1 MLSESNFFC
10 YICTESIQYNTYK
23 LMTKRLLLIFGMAG
37 LLLAVPDMARANE
50 AVEIVE
56 QVEQSVNIVFYNG
69 VLHVSGANGQTLQIY
84 NVTGV
89 RIMSFRVEGNDKR
102 YELSLPKGC
111 YIVKVGK
118 VVRKISIN

>member
-1 MLSESNFFC
+1 
-10 YICTESIQYNTYK
+10 
-23 LMTKRLLLIFGMAG
+23 MTKRLLLMFGMAG
-37 LLLAVPDMARANE
+37 LLLAVPNMAKANV

-56 QVEQSVNIVFYNG
+56 QVEQSISVAFYNG

>member
-1 MLSESNFFC
+1 
-10 YICTESIQYNTYK
+10 
-23 LMTKRLLLIFGMAG
+23 MTKRLLLMFGMAG
-37 LLLAVPDMARANE
+37 LLLAVPKMAKANE

-56 QVEQSVNIVFYNG
+56 QVEQSISVAFYNG

>member
-1 MLSESNFFC
+1 
-10 YICTESIQYNTYK
+10 
-23 LMTKRLLLIFGMAG
+23 MTKRLLLMFGMAG
-37 LLLAVPDMARANE
+37 LLLAVPNMAKANE

-56 QVEQSVNIVFYNG
+56 QVEQSISVAFYNG

>member
-1 MLSESNFFC
+1 
-10 YICTESIQYNTYK
+10 
-23 LMTKRLLLIFGMAG
+23 MTKRLLLMFGMAG
-37 LLLAVPDMARANE
+37 LLLAVPNMAKANE

-56 QVEQSVNIVFYNG
+56 QVEQSISVALYNG

>member
-1 MLSESNFFC
+1 
-10 YICTESIQYNTYK
+10 
-23 LMTKRLLLIFGMAG
+23 MTKRLLLMFGMAG
-37 LLLAVPDMARANE
+37 LLLAVPNMAKANE
-50 AVEIVE
+50 ALEILD
-56 QVEQSVNIVFYNG
+56 QVEQSISVAFYNG

>member
-1 MLSESNFFC
+1 
-10 YICTESIQYNTYK
+10 
-23 LMTKRLLLIFGMAG
+23 MTKRLLLMFGMAG
-37 LLLAVPDMARANE
+37 LLLAVPNMAKANE

-56 QVEQSVNIVFYNG
+56 QVEQSISVAFYNG

-111 YIVKVGK
+111 YIVKVGR

>member
-1 MLSESNFFC
+1 
-10 YICTESIQYNTYK
+10 
-23 LMTKRLLLIFGMAG
+23 MTKRLLLMFGMAG
-37 LLLAVPDMARANE
+37 LLLAVPNKAKANE

-56 QVEQSVNIVFYNG
+56 QVEQSISVAFYNG

>member
-1 MLSESNFFC
+1 
-10 YICTESIQYNTYK
+10 
-23 LMTKRLLLIFGMAG
+23 MTKCLLLMFGMAG
-37 LLLAVPDMARANE
+37 LLLAVPNMAKANE

-56 QVEQSVNIVFYNG
+56 QVEQSISVAFYNG

>member
-1 MLSESNFFC
+1 
-10 YICTESIQYNTYK
+10 
-23 LMTKRLLLIFGMAG
+23 MTKRLLLMFGMAG
-37 LLLAVPDMARANE
+37 LLLAVPNIAKANE

-56 QVEQSVNIVFYNG
+56 QVEQSISVAFYNG

>member
-1 MLSESNFFC
+1 
-10 YICTESIQYNTYK
+10 
-23 LMTKRLLLIFGMAG
+23 MTKRLLLMFGMAG
-37 LLLAVPDMARANE
+37 LLLAVPNMAKAIE

-56 QVEQSVNIVFYNG
+56 QVEQSISVAFYNG

>member
-1 MLSESNFFC
+1 
-10 YICTESIQYNTYK
+10 
-23 LMTKRLLLIFGMAG
+23 MTKRLLLMFGMAG
-37 LLLAVPDMARANE
+37 LLLAVPNMAKANE
-50 AVEIVE
+50 AVEIGE
-56 QVEQSVNIVFYNG
+56 QVEQSISVAFYNG

>member
-1 MLSESNFFC
+1 
-10 YICTESIQYNTYK
+10 
-23 LMTKRLLLIFGMAG
+23 MTKRLLLMFGMAG
-37 LLLAVPDMARANE
+37 LLLAVPNMAKANE

-56 QVEQSVNIVFYNG
+56 QVEQSISVAFYNG

-118 VVRKISIN
+118 VVRKISIR

>member
-1 MLSESNFFC
+1 MA
-10 YICTESIQYNTYK
+10 
-23 LMTKRLLLIFGMAG
+23 KRLLLMFGMAG
-37 LLLAVPDMARANE
+37 LLLAVPNMAKANE

-56 QVEQSVNIVFYNG
+56 QVEQSISVAFYNG

>member
-1 MLSESNFFC
+1 
-10 YICTESIQYNTYK
+10 
-23 LMTKRLLLIFGMAG
+23 MTKRLLLMFGMAG
-37 LLLAVPDMARANE
+37 FLLAVPNMAKANE

-56 QVEQSVNIVFYNG
+56 QVEQSISVAFYNG

>member
-1 MLSESNFFC
+1 
-10 YICTESIQYNTYK
+10 
-23 LMTKRLLLIFGMAG
+23 MTKRLLLMFGMAG
-37 LLLAVPDMARANE
+37 LLLAVPNMAKANE

-56 QVEQSVNIVFYNG
+56 QVEQSISVAFYNG

-89 RIMSFRVEGNDKR
+89 RLMSFSVEGNDKR

>member
-1 MLSESNFFC
+1 
-10 YICTESIQYNTYK
+10 
-23 LMTKRLLLIFGMAG
+23 MTKRLLLMFGMAG
-37 LLLAVPDMARANE
+37 LLLAVPNMAKANE

-56 QVEQSVNIVFYNG
+56 QVAFYNG

>member
-1 MLSESNFFC
+1 M
-10 YICTESIQYNTYK
+10 
-23 LMTKRLLLIFGMAG
+23 FGMAG
-37 LLLAVPDMARANE
+37 LLLAVPNKAKANE

-56 QVEQSVNIVFYNG
+56 QVEQSISVAFYNG